1 MDPSRHHT
9 SDPVQGLIRIM
20 QRTLWM
26 LYAGF
31 WFSIIL
37 YAVVLI
43 ALPAI
48 TGSAAPGSDRIV
60 RELPANWGQWQ
71 FLFGVI
77 GVVSLYVS
85 LRLRH
90 GLLSPERIRRGAS
103 NIYGLAAALD
113 EGTDT
118 LTRALQDLLGRLTMR
133 YVILWMIVEIPAILG
148 VVDRLISGN
157 LRVFVGLALLSAMGL
172 FIHRPSRN
180 RTAEVLGPMA
190 R

>member
-1 MDPSRHHT
+1 M
-9 SDPVQGLIRIM
+9 L
-20 QRTLWM
+20 RTLWM

-37 YAVVLI
+37 YAVVLL

-60 RELPANWGQWQ
+60 RELPANWGQWE

-90 GLLSPERIRRGAS
+90 RLLSPERIRRGAS

-113 EGTDT
+113 GETDRPRKGTDT
-118 LTRALQDLLGRLTMR
+118 LTRALHDLLGRLTMR
-133 YVILWMIVEIPAILG
+133 YVIL
-148 VVDRLISGN
+148 
-157 LRVFVGLALLSAMGL
+157 
-172 FIHRPSRN
+172 
-180 RTAEVLGPMA
+180 
-190 R
+190 